1 MGGTN
6 KGDDNMEFEEIMLY
20 LEEHGSD
27 QNRRIYSNHGVP
39 DPKYGVKVSDLKK
52 LQKIIKKDYN
62 LSLRLFDTG
71 IYDAMYLAGLI
82 ADEKKMTISDLNHWV
97 RNSRSESIACTTV
110 AWIAAESA
118 FGIQLAREWIKS
130 DIETIAAA
138 GWSTYGSI
146 LGTLPNDI
154 LDIQE
159 ISQHL
164 DHIAKVIH
172 KEREEVKY
180 QMNLFVIAAG
190 GYVPE
195 LSEKAKELGD
205 KIGKVTVDMGN
216 TACKVPLIRPYI
228 EKMEV
233 HGVKKKKQ
241 ARC

>member
-1 MGGTN
+1 
-6 KGDDNMEFEEIMLY
+6 MEFEEIMLY
-20 LEEHGSD
+20 LEEHGSE
-27 QNRRIYSNHGVP
+27 QNRRIYSNHGIP

-71 IYDAMYLAGLI
+71 NYDAMYLAGLI
-82 ADEKKMTISDLNHWV
+82 ADEAKMTLKDLNHWV
-97 RNSRSESIACTTV
+97 VNSLGENIACTTV
-110 AWIAAESA
+110 AFITSESP
-118 FGIQLAREWIKS
+118 FGIELAKEWIQS

-146 LGTLPNDI
+146 LGTLPNDV
-154 LDIQE
+154 LDMNE
-159 ISQHL
+159 ISQYL

-172 KEREEVKY
+172 DEGEEVKY

-195 LSEKAKELGD
+195 LSEKAKKLGD

-216 TACKVPLIRPYI
+216 TACKVPMIRPYI
-228 EKMEV
+228 EKMEAR
-233 HGVKKKKQ
+233 GVKKKKQ

>member
-1 MGGTN
+1 
-6 KGDDNMEFEEIMLY
+6 MEFGEVMLY
-20 LEEHGSD
+20 LEEHGSE

-62 LSLRLFDTG
+62 LSMRLFDTG

-82 ADEKKMTISDLNHWV
+82 ADEKAMTLKDLNHWV
-97 RNSRSESIACTTV
+97 VNSRGESIACTTV
-110 AWIAAESA
+110 AWVASESD
-118 FGIQLAREWIKS
+118 FGIKLAREWIQS
-130 DIETIAAA
+130 DTETIVAA
-138 GWSTYGSI
+138 GWSTYGSSLSI
-146 LGTLPNDI
+146 LPSDV
-154 LDIQE
+154 LDMQE
-159 ISQHL
+159 ISQYL

-172 KEREEVKY
+172 EEREEVKY
-180 QMNLFVIAAG
+180 QMNFFVIAVG

-195 LSEKAKELGD
+195 LSEKAKELGE

-228 EKMEV
+228 EKMEAR
-233 HGVKKKKQ
+233 GVKKRKQ

>member
-1 MGGTN
+1 
-6 KGDDNMEFEEIMLY
+6 MEFEEIMLY
-20 LEEHGSD
+20 LEAPGRE

-39 DPKYGVKVSDLKK
+39 DPKFGVKVSELKI

-62 LSLRLFDTG
+62 LSMRLFDTG

-82 ADEKKMTISDLNHWV
+82 ADERAMTLKDLNHWV
-97 RNSRSESIACTTV
+97 QSSRSESIACTTV
-110 AWIAAESA
+110 AWVAAESA
-118 FGIQLAREWIKS
+118 FGIELAREWINS

-154 LDIQE
+154 LDMKE
-159 ISQHL
+159 ISQYL
-164 DHIAKVIH
+164 DHIGKVIH

-195 LSEKAKELGD
+195 LSEKAKQLGD

-216 TACKVPLIRPYI
+216 TACKVPIIRTYI
-228 EKMEV
+228 EKMEA
-233 HGVKKKKQ
+233 HSVKKKKQ